1 MSLIKKLLI
10 FVTLILFIVILWRLI
25 IIRINLNSTEG
36 FSTGQSSK
44 CTGSSSII
52 SSITS
57 SAKDTELCKIENS
70 TKVTIQSNNNKGN
83 PNIMLPLKEFCI
95 KASYNSANS
104 GNYISTDTLQ
114 YIINRGVRYLDFE
127 VFYLQ
132 DTDSKTKSGTT
143 TETPIFKPVVACSVD
158 PYFALLTTENTVLLD
173 NILTA
178 AVSNAFSATCPNYH
192 DPLFINLRIKSNDPD
207 IYQAVAASIDHT
219 IKDKIYV
226 DKQSRNILTN
236 IKTNSIIKKAAVV
249 TKDTP
254 LSNIMGKIIISI
266 DKTIFPNYK
275 NHTSC
280 ETKTD
285 YCYDLINY
293 TNIEQGSENMNSL
306 LYKYMSPTNT
316 IQIKDDNKTTN
327 VKTMVVANPD
337 NDFLSGAL
345 SFNSPIKPPNNPDYG
360 DMLLRYSSQIVPYRF
375 YHNDS
380 ALADYEGFFNK
391 NNSAFVP
398 LSVAI
403 SYFKNQ
409 QQNTGGQL

>member
-1 MSLIKKLLI
+1 M
-10 FVTLILFIVILWRLI
+10 
-25 IIRINLNSTEG
+25 
-36 FSTGQSSK
+36 
-44 CTGSSSII
+44 
-52 SSITS
+52 
-57 SAKDTELCKIENS
+57 
-70 TKVTIQSNNNKGN
+70 
-83 PNIMLPLKEFCI
+83 
-95 KASYNSANS
+95 
-104 GNYISTDTLQ
+104 
-114 YIINRGVRYLDFE
+114 
-127 VFYLQ
+127 
-132 DTDSKTKSGTT
+132 
-143 TETPIFKPVVACSVD
+143 
-158 PYFALLTTENTVLLD
+158 
-173 NILTA
+173 
-178 AVSNAFSATCPNYH
+178 
-192 DPLFINLRIKSNDPD
+192 RIKSNDPD